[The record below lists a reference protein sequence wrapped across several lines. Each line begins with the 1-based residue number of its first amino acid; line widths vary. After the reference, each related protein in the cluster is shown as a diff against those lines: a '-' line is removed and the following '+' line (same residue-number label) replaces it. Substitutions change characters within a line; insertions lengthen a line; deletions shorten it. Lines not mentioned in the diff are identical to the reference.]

1 MEIKIGEFEFKI
13 KINHNSKEN
22 TPGQNHQIKDSNAS
36 SAWNNAQ
43 MTCTP
48 SAKELAAKFRSKGE
62 VYRFLTVDVRM
73 ALPAYEQVTIYF
85 MKDLMAGNKKRES
98 QLFIQL
104 LLLALDVL

>member
-1 MEIKIGEFEFKI
+1 MEFKTDEFEIQI
-13 KINHNSKEN
+13 KINHNSMEN
-22 TPGQNHQIKDSNAS
+22 TPFQEPQIKDSGAS

-98 QLFIQL
+98 
-104 LLLALDVL
+104 